1 MEGPAAT
8 ADISVSGFAGGAL
21 GEGFTDKGWSSGFL
35 RAASLTLLGGE
46 LLSACSSFA
55 ELVSTGFRA
64 VVRSPTDDE
73 NAGVGSS
80 TTFVFWTCT
89 FGSEDLPAMVSVFS
103 GWYGVVFEAL
113 SNCFV
118 VEWCWSFDLG
128 GERESKLSTL
138 RILKEE
144 PDDGPEGLPGGLDAK
159 LLGDTKLL
167 LALVLLLLL
176 LLVLLLLLLLH
187 ERVFLE

>member
-1 MEGPAAT
+1 M
-8 ADISVSGFAGGAL
+8 
-21 GEGFTDKGWSSGFL
+21 
-35 RAASLTLLGGE
+35 TLLGGE
-46 LLSACSSFA
+46 LLSAS
-55 ELVSTGFRA
+55 VSGDCRVSVRA
-64 VVRSPTDDE
+64 VTGSPP
-73 NAGVGSS
+73 
-80 TTFVFWTCT
+80 
-89 FGSEDLPAMVSVFS
+89 DLPEMVSVFS

-128 GERESKLSTL
+128 GERDSKLSTL
-138 RILKEE
+138 RILKED
-144 PDDGPEGLPGGLDAK
+144 PDDDPEGLPPGGLDAK

-176 LLVLLLLLLLH
+176 LLLVLLLLLLLH

>member
-8 ADISVSGFAGGAL
+8 ADIPVSGFVGGAL
-21 GEGFTDKGWSSGFL
+21 GEGFTDKGWGSGFL

-46 LLSACSSFA
+46 LLSACSGFGR
-55 ELVSTGFRA
+55 VSFRA
-64 VVRSPTDDE
+64 VVRSPPDDE

-138 RILKEE
+138 RILIEE
-144 PDDGPEGLPGGLDAK
+144 PDDEPEGLPGGLDAK

-176 LLVLLLLLLLH
+176 LLSLLLLLLLLH

>member
-21 GEGFTDKGWSSGFL
+21 GEGFTDKGWGSGFL

-46 LLSACSSFA
+46 LLS
-55 ELVSTGFRA
+55 RA
-64 VVRSPTDDE
+64 VVRSPPDDE

-144 PDDGPEGLPGGLDAK
+144 PDDEPEGLPGGCLDAK